1 MSGLVYVNI
10 LADSLQRKKSALKSI
25 LELTK
30 EQQSLLKGDC
40 FRDEEFK
47 FIIEKKQRFIK
58 QLDDLDAGF
67 ETIYRK
73 VNAELEADK
82 FKYKEDIVKMQHL
95 ITEITDLSVEVQ
107 ALEKQN
113 KIQMEIMIA
122 NRKEKLRS
130 SKMSNQGVSSYYR
143 NMANTFQP
151 QSFYVDRK
159 K

>member
-1 MSGLVYVNI
+1 MSSLVYVNI
-10 LADSLQRKKSALKSI
+10 LADSLQRKKSALENI

-47 FIIEKKQRFIK
+47 SIIEKKERFIR
-58 QLDDLDAGF
+58 QLTELDAGF
-67 ETIYRK
+67 ETIYQK
-73 VNAELEADK
+73 VKNELEADRT
-82 FKYKEDIVKMQHL
+82 KYKDDIIKMQHL
-95 ITEITDLSVEVQ
+95 IIEITDLSVEVQ

-113 KIQMEIMIA
+113 KIQLEIMIA
-122 NRKEKLRS
+122 NRKDKLRS

-143 NMANTFQP
+143 NMANTFQT
-151 QSFYVDRK
+151 QSHYVDRK